1 MKRIL
6 YIAPHSF
13 PIKSSESIC
22 NSKVAYVLASMG
34 YQIDV
39 FACSDSSTYP
49 KDSKIDQFLQE
60 VPSMRI
66 FTVRPSK
73 KNFYRT
79 ASITSNLKCVPHN
92 LKVFFKTGFYYNG
105 ISTPFAVLQAIEDLI
120 KSEGGFHYDVMI
132 TRGFLTDVV
141 GITLKK
147 KYGVTWIANWNDPF
161 PLKRFPAPYG
171 QGYDAKLPF
180 FENRVYEAIQK
191 YADIHTF
198 PSSRLRDYML
208 KCFTHVKKENTRV
221 IHHMAHS
228 ELTQFFNKKNASE
241 SILKIVSCG
250 SVGVPRKP
258 EVFLKALSIALKEVN
273 VKLKLFFVGFYSDSL
288 KSLSKELRLS
298 DIVEFIPPKRYS
310 ECMDLIS
317 SCDVSLIIETTC
329 EEGIYLPTKCVD
341 AFQCSK
347 PIFCVSP
354 KIGTLRD
361 IVEKFH
367 VGYISDIDN
376 IDDVVSQIK
385 RMLND
390 HLQHQLPVANK
401 KIARQRLQ
409 FFKQHGASGIFFN
422 GSGYSYSSFDEMRT
436 FVLSALLI
444 NPELSV
450 DNLTASF
457 FNQEYPAAKKWLYDY
472 YTDLENG
479 TQSGKRLGIYAGIR
493 ESEKAY
499 LTPEKFIKFYDEMND
514 FVSNAKGKERKKLHE
529 LQTALSYTRM
539 EMGREHSFDAYG
551 YAKRNGKSLQPIPQV
566 QEWLTQLKEHKAF
579 TGMEY
584 YNESSDE
591 IGNYIKEWEE
601 YIFASDLKKN
611 LFLGVTPSVI
621 PQAYKS
627 HIKKLTDGT
636 HGLPGNYHCGWVI
649 IPEEECTINLPV
661 KGINTSGTIYISFL
675 NLPRHRFYTP
685 QQIEL
690 LKDGI
695 IYKKIDLEPGPP
707 AEKGEMVKTSIPA
720 DLNGTEQ
727 LSIRITCS
735 KKPGAQIGI
744 DEIAF
749 IPLKADI
756 NVAL

>member
-1 MKRIL
+1 MKRIV

-60 VPSMRI
+60 VPNMRI

-105 ISTPFAVLQAIEDLI
+105 ISTPFAVLQAIENLI

-376 IDDVVSQIK
+376 IDDVVSQTK

-401 KIARQRLQ
+401 KIAP
-409 FFKQHGASGIFFN
+409 
-422 GSGYSYSSFDEMRT
+422 
-436 FVLSALLI
+436 V
-444 NPELSV
+444 
-450 DNLTASF
+450 
-457 FNQEYPAAKKWLYDY
+457 
-472 YTDLENG
+472 
-479 TQSGKRLGIYAGIR
+479 
-493 ESEKAY
+493 
-499 LTPEKFIKFYDEMND
+499 FI
-514 FVSNAKGKERKKLHE
+514 
-529 LQTALSYTRM
+529 
-539 EMGREHSFDAYG
+539 
-551 YAKRNGKSLQPIPQV
+551 
-566 QEWLTQLKEHKAF
+566 
-579 TGMEY
+579 
-584 YNESSDE
+584 
-591 IGNYIKEWEE
+591 EE
-601 YIFASDLKKN
+601 YIAEQFAEILK
-611 LFLGVTPSVI
+611 
-621 PQAYKS
+621 
-627 HIKKLTDGT
+627 
-636 HGLPGNYHCGWVI
+636 
-649 IPEEECTINLPV
+649 
-661 KGINTSGTIYISFL
+661 
-675 NLPRHRFYTP
+675 
-685 QQIEL
+685 
-690 LKDGI
+690 
-695 IYKKIDLEPGPP
+695 
-707 AEKGEMVKTSIPA
+707 
-720 DLNGTEQ
+720 
-727 LSIRITCS
+727 
-735 KKPGAQIGI
+735 
-744 DEIAF
+744 
-749 IPLKADI
+749 
-756 NVAL
+756 